1 MKRSL
6 TEVPEALVKSQLLS
20 RRRLLQA
27 AGLAAAAP
35 AFLAQGGSVRAQAA
49 GAPLRLV
56 CWPMMNGAESQ
67 FFYPSGGDASALSMI
82 TEPMRKYASLATFV
96 RGLKIDGAENHF
108 AVRATYSGG
117 SVSSYDSPDP
127 VLKSVDQLLA
137 DSIAAKSPTPQK
149 SVHLGVIPADSI
161 QYYKQ
166 GRNKF
171 FYAPAPVDYEANP
184 VTAYDRLFGSSTT
197 PTPKPMGADYSAD
210 TLDIV
215 DGELNDLSGRLT
227 GATSELNK
235 LNLHKDAIKSL
246 RGSLSMPTMTTPVIT
261 GPLESVE
268 KMRPKLQGKTGD
280 AYKYSYFSDM
290 FDAQVDNMARVLI
303 SGLSRVV
310 TLQAGSA
317 DNDLIVPVDAGF
329 PHHVTSH
336 GDQNTYSRLQNWYW
350 GKINRF
356 LAAIDVADPLAPG
369 STVLDNTVIVIIAEC
384 LPYTHSSNGVPAM
397 LIGKLGGKIRTGGVI
412 DAKGATNRTLMS
424 TVLKAFEVDP
434 DHFGTTTITGV
445 LA

>member
-1 MKRSL
+1 MKRSF
-6 TEVPEALVKSQLLS
+6 TEQRAAELVRSQLS

-27 AGLAAAAP
+27 AGLAAVTSPFLAGGAP
-35 AFLAQGGSVRAQAA
+35 AQAQAA
-49 GAPLRLV
+49 AAPLRLV
-56 CWPMMNGAESQ
+56 CWPLMNGAESQ
-67 FFYPSGGDASALSMI
+67 YFYPGGSDASVLSTI
-82 TEPMRKYASLATFV
+82 TEPLRKYASLATFIK
-96 RGLKIDGAENHF
+96 GLKIDGAENHF

-127 VLKSVDQLLA
+127 VLKSVDQLLG
-137 DSIAAKSPTPQK
+137 DSIMARAATPKK

-171 FYAPAPVDYEANP
+171 FYAPEPVDYEANP
-184 VTAYDRLFGSSTT
+184 VTAYDRLFADAVVTQ
-197 PTPKPMGADYSAD
+197 PKPTGADYSTD

-215 DGELNDLSGRLT
+215 DAELNDLGGKVV
-227 GATSELNK
+227 GATSEVNK
-235 LNLHKDAIKSL
+235 LNLHKDAIKAL
-246 RGSLSMPTMTTPVIT
+246 RSSVSTPPMTTPIVT
-261 GPLESVE
+261 GPLPSVE
-268 KMRPKLQGKTGD
+268 KIRPQLQGKTGD

-317 DNDLIVPVDAGF
+317 DNDLIVPVDQGY
-329 PHHVTSH
+329 PHHLTSH
-336 GDQNTYSRLQNWYW
+336 GDQPLFSKLQNWYY
-350 GKINRF
+350 GKMARF
-356 LAAIDVADPLAPG
+356 LAALDVADPLAPG
-369 STVLDNTVIVIIAEC
+369 STVLDNTVVVVIGEC

-397 LIGKLGGKIRTGGVI
+397 LIGKLGGKIQTGRVI
-412 DAKGATNRTLMS
+412 DGKGASNKTLMS
-424 TVLKAFEVDP
+424 TVLKGFDVDP
-434 DHFGTTTITGV
+434 SHFGTTTLTGV

>member
-1 MKRSL
+1 MKPSSSRSHAA
-6 TEVPEALVKSQLLS
+6 ELVRSRLS

-27 AGLAAAAP
+27 AGLSAVSP
-35 AFLAQGGSVRAQAA
+35 VFLGGGAQAQAA

-56 CWPMMNGAESQ
+56 CWPLMNGAEAN
-67 FFYPSGGDASALSMI
+67 FFYPGGSDASVLSTV
-82 TEPMRKYASLATFV
+82 TEPLKQYGKLATFV

-108 AVRATYSGG
+108 AVRATYTGG

-127 VLKSVDQLLA
+127 TVKSVDQLIA
-137 DSIAAKSPTPQK
+137 DSIAAKAATSLK

-171 FYAPAPVDYEANP
+171 FYSPTPVDYEANP
-184 VTAYDRLFGSSTT
+184 VTAYDNLFGDSAA
-197 PTPKPMGADYSAD
+197 PQPKPVGADFTSD

-215 DGELNDLSGRLT
+215 DAEMNELNGRLV

-235 LNLHKDAIKSL
+235 LALHQEALKGLRASL
-246 RGSLSMPTMTTPVIT
+246 MAPMTTTPIIT
-261 GPLESVE
+261 GPLDSVE
-268 KMRPKLQGKTGD
+268 KLRPALQGKKGE
-280 AYKYSYFSDM
+280 AYKYSLFSDL

-317 DNDLIVPVDAGF
+317 DNDLIVPVGPGY

-336 GDQNTYSRLQNWYW
+336 GDQPTFAQVQNWYF
-350 GKINRF
+350 GKMARF
-356 LAAIDVADPLAPG
+356 LAALDVDDPLAPG
-369 STVLDNTVIVIIAEC
+369 STVLDNTVVVIIAEC
-384 LPYTHSSNGVPAM
+384 LPYTHSSNGVPA
-397 LIGKLGGKIRTGGVI
+397 LLVGKLGGKLNTGGVI
-412 DAKGATNRTLMS
+412 DAKGATNKTLMS

-434 DHFGTTTITGV
+434 AHFGTSTITGV

>member
-1 MKRSL
+1 MKRSF
-6 TEVPEALVKSQLLS
+6 TEQRAAELVRSQLS

-27 AGLAAAAP
+27 AGLAAVTSPFLAGGAP
-35 AFLAQGGSVRAQAA
+35 AQAQAA
-49 GAPLRLV
+49 AAPLRLV
-56 CWPMMNGAESQ
+56 CWPLMNGAESQ
-67 FFYPSGGDASALSMI
+67 YFYPGGSDASVLSTI
-82 TEPMRKYASLATFV
+82 TEPLRKYASLATFIK
-96 RGLKIDGAENHF
+96 GLKIDGAENHF
-108 AVRATYSGG
+108 AVRASYSGG

-137 DSIAAKSPTPQK
+137 DSIAAKAPTAK
-149 SVHLGVIPADSI
+149 ASVHLGVIPADSI

-184 VTAYDRLFGSSTT
+184 VTAYDRLFGDAAVT
-197 PTPKPMGADYSAD
+197 PPKPMGADYSTD

-215 DGELNDLSGRLT
+215 DGELNDLSGKVV
-227 GATSELNK
+227 GATSEVNK
-235 LNLHKDAIKSL
+235 LNLHKDAIKAL
-246 RGSLSMPTMTTPVIT
+246 RSSLSMPMTTTPVIT
-261 GPLESVE
+261 GPLPSVE
-268 KMRPKLQGKTGD
+268 KIRPQLQGKTGD

-317 DNDLIVPVDAGF
+317 DNDLIVPVDQGY
-329 PHHVTSH
+329 PHHLTSH
-336 GDQNTYSRLQNWYW
+336 GDQPLYSKLVNWYY
-350 GKINRF
+350 GKIARF
-356 LAAIDVADPLAPG
+356 LDALNVDDPLAPG
-369 STVLDNTVIVIIAEC
+369 TTVLDNTVVVLIGEC

-397 LIGKLGGKIRTGGVI
+397 LIGKLGGKIQTGRVI
-412 DAKGATNRTLMS
+412 DGKGASNKTLMS
-424 TVLKAFEVDP
+424 TVLKGFDVDP
-434 DHFGTTTITGV
+434 SHFGTTTLTGV

>member
-6 TEVPEALVKSQLLS
+6 TNVPEALVKSQLS

-35 AFLAQGGSVRAQAA
+35 AFLARGGTVQAQAA

-67 FFYPSGGDASALSMI
+67 FFYPGGSDASQLSMI

-171 FYAPAPVDYEANP
+171 FYAPEPVDYEANP
-184 VTAYDRLFGSSTT
+184 VTAYDRLFGSSMV
-197 PTPKPMGADYSAD
+197 TPKPMGADYSKD

-215 DGELNDLSGRLT
+215 DGELSDLSAKVS
-227 GATSELNK
+227 GATSEVNK
-235 LNLHKDAIKSL
+235 LKLHQDAIQSL
-246 RGSLSMPTMTTPVIT
+246 RTSLSMPTTTTPIIT
-261 GPLESVE
+261 GPIDSVE

-356 LAAIDVADPLAPG
+356 LAALDVDDPLAPG
-369 STVLDNTVIVIIAEC
+369 STVLDNTVVVIIAEC

-412 DAKGATNRTLMS
+412 DAKGASNKTLMS
-424 TVLKAFEVDP
+424 TVLKAFDVDA
-434 DHFGTTTITGV
+434 DHFGSTTITGV

>member
-1 MKRSL
+1 MKRSISPQDFL
-6 TEVPEALVKSQLLS
+6 RNQIS

-35 AFLAQGGSVRAQAA
+35 AFLGKGAGAPAQAQAA

-56 CWPMMNGAESQ
+56 CWPMMNGAEEKY
-67 FFYPSGGDASALSMI
+67 FYPGGSDATALSTI
-82 TEPMRKYASLATFV
+82 TQPLGKHGAIATFIK
-96 RGLKIDGAENHF
+96 GLKIDGAENHF
-108 AVRATYSGG
+108 AVRATYTGG

-137 DSIAAKSPTPQK
+137 DSIAAKAPTAQK

-171 FYAPAPVDYEANP
+171 FYDPTPVDYEANP
-184 VTAYDRLFGSSTT
+184 VTAYDKLFGGSA
-197 PTPKPMGADYSAD
+197 PTKPKPTGGDYTND

-215 DGELNDLSGRLT
+215 DGEMGDIDGRIV
-227 GATSELNK
+227 GATSEINK
-235 LNLHKDAIKSL
+235 LKLHKDALASL
-246 RGSLSMPTMTTPVIT
+246 RASLSMPMTTTPVIT
-261 GPLESVE
+261 GPLPSVE
-268 KMRPKLQGKTGD
+268 KIRPQLQNKTGD
-280 AYKYSYFSDM
+280 AYKYTYFSDM

-317 DNDLIVPVDAGF
+317 DNDLIVPVMQGY

-336 GDQNTYSRLQNWYW
+336 GDQDTFSTLVNWYF
-350 GKINRF
+350 GKLTRF
-356 LAAIDVADPLAPG
+356 LDALNVDDPLAPG
-369 STVLDNTVIVIIAEC
+369 TTVLDNTVVVMIAEC
-384 LPYTHSSNGVPAM
+384 LPYTHSSNGVPAI
-397 LIGKLGGKIRTGGVI
+397 LLGKLGGKIATGGVI
-412 DAKGATNRTLMS
+412 NGKGASNKTLMS
-424 TVLKAFEVDP
+424 TVLKAFDVDP
-434 DHFGTTTITGV
+434 AHFGTTTISGV

>member
-1 MKRSL
+1 MKRWDL
-6 TEVPEALVKSQLLS
+6 PEALVKSQLS

-35 AFLAQGGSVRAQAA
+35 AFLAQGGPVQAQAA

-56 CWPMMNGAESQ
+56 CWPLMNGAEAQ
-67 FFYPSGGDASALSMI
+67 FFYPGGGDASALSTV
-82 TEPMRKYASLATFV
+82 TEPLRKYASLATFV

-171 FYAPAPVDYEANP
+171 FYAPEPVDYEANP
-184 VTAYDRLFGSSTT
+184 VTAYDRLFGGSM
-197 PTPKPMGADYSAD
+197 PQPKPMGADYSTD

-215 DGELNDLSGRLT
+215 DGELNDLSARVS
-227 GATSELNK
+227 GATSEVNK
-235 LNLHKDAIKSL
+235 LKLHQDALKSL
-246 RGSLSMPTMTTPVIT
+246 RTSLSMPTTTTPVIT
-261 GPLESVE
+261 GPLDSVE
-268 KMRPKLQGKTGD
+268 KLRPKLQGKTGD

-317 DNDLIVPVDAGF
+317 DNDLIVPVDQGY

-336 GDQNTYSRLQNWYW
+336 GDQALFARLQNWYY
-350 GKINRF
+350 GKMARF
-356 LAAIDVADPLAPG
+356 LAALDVADPLAPG
-369 STVLDNTVIVIIAEC
+369 STVLDNTVIVIIGEC

-397 LIGKLGGKIRTGGVI
+397 LVGKLGGKIRTGGVI
-412 DAKGATNRTLMS
+412 DAKGASNKTLMS
-424 TVLKAFEVDP
+424 TVLKAFDVDA
-434 DHFGTTTITGV
+434 DHFGSTTITGV
-445 LA
+445 LS

>member
-1 MKRSL
+1 MKRSNSESRAQEFL
-6 TEVPEALVKSQLLS
+6 KSQLS

-35 AFLAQGGSVRAQAA
+35 AFLHGGGSVQAQAA
-49 GAPLRLV
+49 ASPLRLV
-56 CWPMMNGAESQ
+56 CWPMMNGAEAQ
-67 FFYPSGGDASALSMI
+67 YFYPGGTDASALS
-82 TEPMRKYASLATFV
+82 TVTQPLGKYGSLATFV

-127 VLKSVDQLLA
+127 TLKSIDQLLA
-137 DSIAAKSPTPQK
+137 DSIAAKAPTAQK

-171 FYAPAPVDYEANP
+171 FYSPTPVDYEANP
-184 VTAYDRLFGSSTT
+184 VTAYDRFFGGAAAM
-197 PTPKPMGADYSAD
+197 PPKPMGADYTND
-210 TLDIV
+210 TFDIV
-215 DGELNDLSGRLT
+215 DAEMGELDGRIV
-227 GATSELNK
+227 GATSEINK
-235 LNLHKDAIKSL
+235 LQQHKDALKAL
-246 RGSLSMPTMTTPVIT
+246 RAAGSMPMMPAPIIT
-261 GPLESVE
+261 GPLASVE
-268 KMRPKLQGKTGD
+268 KIRPQLQGKTGD

-317 DNDLIVPVDAGF
+317 DNDLIVPVDQGY
-329 PHHVTSH
+329 PHHLTSH
-336 GDQNTYSRLQNWYW
+336 GDQATFSRVVNWYF
-350 GKINRF
+350 GKMARF
-356 LAAIDVADPLAPG
+356 LAALDVADPLAPG
-369 STVLDNTVIVIIAEC
+369 TTVLDNTVVVIIAEC
-384 LPYTHSSNGVPAM
+384 LPYTHSSNGVPA
-397 LIGKLGGKIRTGGVI
+397 LLLGKLGGKIRTGGVI
-412 DAKGATNRTLMS
+412 DAKGASNKTLMS
-424 TVLKAFEVDP
+424 TVLKAFDVDA
-434 DHFGTTTITGV
+434 DHFGSTTITGV

>member
-6 TEVPEALVKSQLLS
+6 HNLGAEDLVRGQLS

-35 AFLAQGGSVRAQAA
+35 AFLSGGVPARAQAA
-49 GAPLRLV
+49 GQPLRLV
-56 CWPMMNGAESQ
+56 CWPLMNGAESQ
-67 FFYPSGGDASALSMI
+67 FFYPGGSDASALSTI
-82 TEPMRKYASLATFV
+82 TEPLRKYANLATFV

-127 VLKSVDQLLA
+127 TFKSVDQLLA
-137 DSIAAKSPTPQK
+137 DSIAAKSPTALK

-171 FYAPAPVDYEANP
+171 FYAPTPVDYEANP
-184 VTAYDRLFGSSTT
+184 VTAFDRLFGDSATT
-197 PTPKPMGADYSAD
+197 QPKPMGSDFTAD

-215 DGELNDLSGRLT
+215 DAEMAELDGRLV

-235 LNLHKDAIKSL
+235 LSLHKDALAAL
-246 RGSLSMPTMTTPVIT
+246 RSSASTPMITSPVIT
-261 GPLESVE
+261 GPLASVE
-268 KMRPKLQGKTGD
+268 KLRPSLQGKTSE

-303 SGLSRVV
+303 SGMSRVV

-317 DNDLIVPVDAGF
+317 DNDLIVPVDQGY
-329 PHHVTSH
+329 PHHLTSH
-336 GDQNTYSRLQNWYW
+336 GDQPTFSKLQNWYF
-350 GKINRF
+350 GKMARL
-356 LAAIDVADPLAPG
+356 LAALDVADPLAAG
-369 STVLDNTVIVIIAEC
+369 STVLDNTVIVIIGEC
-384 LPYTHSSNGVPAM
+384 LPYTHSSNGVPA
-397 LIGKLGGKIRTGGVI
+397 LLLGKLGGKIQTGGVI
-412 DAKGATNRTLMS
+412 DAKGATNKTLMS

-434 DHFGTTTITGV
+434 VQFGATTLTGV

>member
-6 TEVPEALVKSQLLS
+6 SNLWPEQLEMGRLS

-27 AGLAAAAP
+27 AGLAAVSP
-35 AFLAQGGSVRAQAA
+35 AFLAGQGAQAQA
-49 GAPLRLV
+49 GVTPLRLV
-56 CWPMMNGAESQ
+56 CWPLMNGAEAQ
-67 FFYPSGGDASALSMI
+67 YFYPGGSDAAALSTV
-82 TEPMRKYASLATFV
+82 TEPLKQYGSLATFV

-108 AVRATYSGG
+108 AVRATYTGG

-127 VLKSVDQLLA
+127 TLKSVDQLIA
-137 DSIAAKSPTPQK
+137 DSIAAKVATPLK

-184 VTAYDRLFGSSTT
+184 VTAYDRLFGDSANTA
-197 PTPKPMGADYSAD
+197 PKPLGADHTLE
-210 TLDIV
+210 TLDLV
-215 DGELNDLSGRLT
+215 DAELGELNGRLV

-235 LNLHKDAIKSL
+235 LSQHADAIQALRSSL
-246 RGSLSMPTMTTPVIT
+246 QAPTMTTPIIT

-268 KMRPKLQGKTGD
+268 KIRPQLQGKTSE
-280 AYKYSYFSDM
+280 AYKHAYFSDM

-303 SGLSRVV
+303 SGLSRVA

-317 DNDLIVPVDAGF
+317 DNDLIVPVGPGY

-336 GDQNTYSRLQNWYW
+336 GDQPTFAQVQRWYYE
-350 GKINRF
+350 KLARF
-356 LAAIDVADPLAPG
+356 LAALDVADPLAPG

-397 LIGKLGGKIRTGGVI
+397 LVGKLGGKLRPGGVI
-412 DAKGATNRTLMS
+412 DAKGASNKTLMS
-424 TVLKAFEVDP
+424 TVLKAFDVDP
-434 DHFGTTTITGV
+434 AHFGTSTISGV